1 MNLEVVAR
9 TGQIYSGPV
18 SEVVVPA
25 YEGPLAILAGHS
37 PILGML
43 VPGQLRYTN
52 AEGEHHYEV
61 GAGFVTVESDE
72 VTVVVETAK

>member
-9 TGQIYSGPV
+9 TGPIYSGPI

-25 YEGPLAILAGHS
+25 YEGPMAILAGHT
-37 PILGML
+37 PLLGML
-43 VPGQLRYTN
+43 VPGELRYTN
-52 AEGEHHYEV
+52 AEGEHRYQV

-72 VTVVVETAK
+72 VTVVVESAK

>member
-9 TGQIYSGPV
+9 TGQIYSGPI

-25 YEGPLAILAGHS
+25 YEGPMAILAGHT
-37 PILGML
+37 PLLGML
-43 VPGQLRYTN
+43 VPGELRYTN
-52 AEGEHHYEV
+52 AEGEHSYQV

-72 VTVVVETAK
+72 VIVVVESAK